1 MLKSYFVL
9 AWRTLRKY
17 PHYTV
22 INVLGLAFAIAGC
35 VLAYVNFEFA
45 YGFDAQYENA
55 DEIYLL
61 NAEVETSGWDGT
73 WGVVPMPMAPTL
85 ESEVSGIE
93 RTARLNW
100 AGVNMRVGDQV
111 FQENGRFAESSV
123 MAMFDFPLRYGSPAA
138 LDDPQQVVLEAR
150 TAEKYFGDA
159 NPIGSDIE
167 LRFRNDSLVTF
178 TVGAVTEP
186 ILAASSL
193 QFDLLIPYVQLERIY
208 NTAADDW
215 SQWALTFVQAEDAAI
230 AQIAAAAG
238 RFVPT
243 QNAANENWP
252 LRAVAPESLL
262 DVALTSPSKSNYW
275 LKQGVH
281 PAAIVSPGI
290 IAILVL
296 LMACFNFMNT
306 SISFAGRRMKEIGVR
321 KSLGGGRRQLIL
333 QFLGESLILCALS
346 LGLGLLLAHLIVPG
360 YNALWPTLGIDLQI
374 SYADNAMFL
383 LFLAGLVLF
392 TGLLSGGWPAAYVS
406 RFRPVEIL
414 KGQQPMAR
422 FGWLGRTLLVFQ
434 FAAALMAVITSA
446 VFLRNAEYQDNLDY
460 GYATEALL
468 TINTDTPSDYAAMR
482 AAALAD
488 PDVEGVVG
496 TNAHLSYRYNTLP
509 VAALGAESDLR
520 AEVYA
525 AEPGYAE
532 LVNLTLL
539 AGRFHEDGL
548 DSDASDGVVVSEAL
562 VDGLGLGT
570 TPAAALGE
578 RFLVDS
584 TAVVVVGVVANVF
597 SDGPWDDID
606 PFILRARTN
615 DNREGVYPY
624 LVVKTQPGRTD
635 AVETRMEEAW
645 KAHAPDVLYSS
656 YEHSS
661 IRVEPRAIN
670 RSIVVVFAYS
680 GFGAVLIAAVGLFAM
695 VSLTITRRTK
705 EMGVRKVLGATV
717 SQISVLLNREF
728 VVLLLVAVAL
738 ASALCLFV
746 LPLLLNSIWTYH
758 AGLSFG
764 PFLAGITLLFAI
776 AALTV
781 ARQIWRVAT
790 VNPTE
795 VLRYE

>member
-1 MLKSYFVL
+1 MLKSYLVL
-9 AWRTLRKY
+9 AWRSLRKY

-45 YGFDAQYENA
+45 YGFDAHYTNA

-61 NAEVETSGWDGT
+61 NGDVETGGWEGT
-73 WGVVPMPMAPTL
+73 WGVVPLPMAPAL

-93 RTARLNW
+93 RTARISW
-100 AGVNMRVGDQV
+100 AGVTMRVGDQV
-111 FQENGRFAESSV
+111 FDENGRFAEPSL
-123 MAMFDFPLRYGSPAA
+123 MPMFDFPLRYGSPAA

-150 TAEKYFGDA
+150 TAEKYFGEA
-159 NPIGSDIE
+159 NPVGSDIQ

-186 ILAASSL
+186 LLAASSL
-193 QFDLLIPYVQLERIY
+193 QFDLLIPFVQQERIY
-208 NTAADDW
+208 GTSPDDW
-215 SQWALTFVQAEDAAI
+215 THWALTFAQADPAA
-230 AQIAAAAG
+230 ASQIASAAN
-238 RFVPT
+238 RFVPA

-252 LRAVAPESLL
+252 LRAVGPEPLR
-262 DVALTSPSKSNYW
+262 DIALSSPSKSNYW

-290 IAILVL
+290 IAVLVL

-306 SISFAGRRMKEIGVR
+306 SIAFAGRRMKEIGVR

-374 SYADNAMFL
+374 TYAENALFL

-392 TGLLSGGWPAAYVS
+392 TGVLSGGWPAAYVS

-422 FGWLGRTLLVFQ
+422 FGWLGRSLLVFQ

-446 VFLRNAEYQDNLDY
+446 VFLRNAGYQDSLDF
-460 GYATEALL
+460 GYETEALM
-468 TINTDTPSDYAAMR
+468 TIITDTPSDYVAMR
-482 AAALAD
+482 AAVLED
-488 PDVEGVVG
+488 PDVEGFVG
-496 TNAHLSYRYNTLP
+496 TNGHLSYRYNTRP
-509 VAALGAESDLR
+509 VSLLGAETDMRS
-520 AEVYA
+520 EVYA
-525 AEPGYAE
+525 AAPGYAE
-532 LVNLTLL
+532 LVNLQLL

-562 VDGLGLGT
+562 VEGLGLAE
-570 TPAAALGE
+570 TPTAALGE
-578 RFLVDS
+578 RFLIDS
-584 TAVVVVGVVANVF
+584 TEVAIVGVVANVF
-597 SDGPWDDID
+597 SDGPWDEVD
-606 PFILRARTN
+606 PFILQARSN
-615 DNREGVYPY
+615 DGRDGTFPY
-624 LVVKTQPGRTD
+624 LVLKTTPGRTD
-635 AVETRMEEAW
+635 VVEERLETAW
-645 KAHAPDVLYSS
+645 KAHAPDVLFSTYD
-656 YEHSS
+656 HSS
-661 IRVEPRAIN
+661 IRAEPRAIN

-728 VVLLLVAVAL
+728 VFLLLIATAF
-738 ASALCLFV
+738 ATAACIFV
-746 LPLLLNSIWTYH
+746 LPLLLGSIWTYH

-764 PFLAGITLLFAI
+764 PFLAGTALLFTI